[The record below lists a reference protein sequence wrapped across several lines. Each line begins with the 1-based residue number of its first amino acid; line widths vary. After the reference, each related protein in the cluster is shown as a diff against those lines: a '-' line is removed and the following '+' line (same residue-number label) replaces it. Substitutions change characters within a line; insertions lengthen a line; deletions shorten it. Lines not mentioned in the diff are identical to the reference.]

1 HVRATVSSTGFFT
14 AAEIA
19 VAVELIEERL
29 LKGIASGY
37 HFLFAEEA
45 GKPLGYACYGPVPAT
60 LATWDL
66 YWIAVHSERQRE
78 GLGRMLLDRV
88 ERAIADAGGRD
99 IYIETSSRESY
110 APTRRFYG
118 NAGYRL
124 AAEFPDFYAP
134 GDGKRVYVKRL

>member
-1 HVRATVSSTGFFT
+1 MPQAASSAASTARSFRSDVRAEDRDHVRATVSSTGFFT

-99 IYIETSSRESY
+99 
-110 APTRRFYG
+110 
-118 NAGYRL
+118 
-124 AAEFPDFYAP
+124 
-134 GDGKRVYVKRL
+134 